1 MTALPAGV
9 RPPRVEGWFAE
20 DLDHL
25 PEAPRHTELI
35 DGALVFRVAPQR
47 SWHGRLV
54 TSLTV
59 ALMDQAP
66 DGIEVE
72 REMTIRLDARN
83 RPEPDLL
90 LATAPYEADRTW
102 FTPEDVLLVIEVVSP
117 ESAHRDRTV
126 KLRKYAG
133 PESRTTGASRTRT
146 PSPPY
151 TSTSST
157 SRPAPTR
164 PQGSSA
170 IRSSGPCPSRSASI
184 WTSSHRAGPA
194 ETTVGGQRHV
204 GRGEKGKGPDSL
216 RPTLFP
222 ARSATRGA
230 CGRRATTR

>member
-126 KLRKYAG
+126 KLRKYAEAG
-133 PESRTTGASRTRT
+133 IPHYWCIEDEDTV
-146 PSPPY
+146 
-151 TSTSST
+151 
-157 SRPAPTR
+157 PAVHVYELDEPTR
-164 PQGSSA
+164 SYAPAGIFRHTLQ
-170 IRSSGPCPSRSASI
+170 RSLPFEISLDLDKLAPGRSG
-184 WTSSHRAGPA
+184 
-194 ETTVGGQRHV
+194 
-204 GRGEKGKGPDSL
+204 
-216 RPTLFP
+216 
-222 ARSATRGA
+222 
-230 CGRRATTR
+230 